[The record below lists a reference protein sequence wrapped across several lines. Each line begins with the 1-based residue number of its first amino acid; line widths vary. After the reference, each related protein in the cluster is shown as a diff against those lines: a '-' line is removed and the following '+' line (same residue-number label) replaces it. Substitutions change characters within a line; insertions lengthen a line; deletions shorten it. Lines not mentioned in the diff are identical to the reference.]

1 MSVLFYGSIL
11 FVLALSIHVIV
22 WKIRLPTHQKTIQLL
37 LFATVLAASIFVFI
51 IGGGSINLLGVS
63 APHTVAE
70 CVQLFMFFCSLSLA
84 YMVTYSAI
92 EADSPSLIIVMAV
105 ASSGKDGLDKKIFEQ
120 RMNNEI
126 LLLPRVNDLISEKLA
141 YIENDRYKLTS
152 KGLMFARIFHIY
164 RKLLNRPQM
173 GG

>member
-1 MSVLFYGSIL
+1 
-11 FVLALSIHVIV
+11 
-22 WKIRLPTHQKTIQLL
+22 
-37 LFATVLAASIFVFI
+37 
-51 IGGGSINLLGVS
+51 
-63 APHTVAE
+63 
-70 CVQLFMFFCSLSLA
+70 
-84 YMVTYSAI
+84 MVTYSAI